1 MNGIINSRYLYLLNW
16 ASPLVYTISLIFY
29 LIDLGLDIVVGIS
42 MIDDFGGVILGVV
55 FLPVLP
61 MIGLYV
67 MRNMY
72 KVKCYFLTPSPA
84 LPPTVLPP
92 TRF

>member
-1 MNGIINSRYLYLLNW
+1 MGVGDKEKLFSYYRYLYLLNW

-29 LIDLGLDIVVGIS
+29 LIDLGLDIVVGIN

-61 MIGLYV
+61 MVGLYV

-72 KVKCYFLTPSPA
+72 KVEHPNL
-84 LPPTVLPP
+84 
-92 TRF
+92 

>member
-1 MNGIINSRYLYLLNW
+1 MLVTKKNSSLTRYLYLLNW

-29 LIDLGLDIVVGIS
+29 LIDLGLDIVVGIN

-61 MIGLYV
+61 MVGLYV

-72 KVKCYFLTPSPA
+72 KVEHPNL
-84 LPPTVLPP
+84 
-92 TRF
+92 